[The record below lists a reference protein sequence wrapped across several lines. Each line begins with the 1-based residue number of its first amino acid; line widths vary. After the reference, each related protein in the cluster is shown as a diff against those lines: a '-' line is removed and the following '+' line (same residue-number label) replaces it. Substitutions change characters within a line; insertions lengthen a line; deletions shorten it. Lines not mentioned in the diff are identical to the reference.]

1 MIMIMIIIIII
12 DDEPIVKVTRPQGAL
27 HYPAGAPSWSVTPL
41 QPLTG
46 NFSFNLFCSH
56 FYVLCADFT

>member
-1 MIMIMIIIIII
+1 MIMIMII

-27 HYPAGAPSWSVTPL
+27 HYPAGAPSWSLTPF

-46 NFSFNLFCSH
+46 DFYFYLFCSH